1 MRTKTKK
8 TNIGE
13 RIDELIQDAG
23 TTREHLAEQI
33 GVTPD
38 YLSMIVRGK
47 RNLTLEKAQ
56 AITNL
61 FPGVRVQWL
70 LCLDDFKYENDLT
83 HSIIQF
89 HQSQED
95 LTDELIRSHGY
106 SVIRSEDK
114 ATVTITSP
122 SGQKKTVSS
131 LQFLRLIDSI
141 NDHIEGQMLLGFHK
155 TSKDFEYTGR
165 CW

>member
-23 TTREHLAEQI
+23 TTREQLAEQI

-47 RNLTLEKAQ
+47 RNLTVTKAQ
-56 AITNL
+56 AIAS
-61 FPGVRVQWL
+61 FFHVRTSWL
-70 LCLDDFKYENDLT
+70 LCFDDFKFEDERT

-106 SVIRSEDK
+106 SVMRSEDRS
-114 ATVTITSP
+114 TVTVKSP
-122 SGQKKTVSS
+122 AGQEKTVSS

-155 TSKDFEYTGR
+155 LSKDFEYSGR